1 MESIKKL
8 RVMNKLQKNLKKGVF
23 MAVMILTTIGYA
35 QSNVTNL
42 LGTTQEIR
50 TISAN
55 STDNFNQVRNN
66 LQSISGNY
74 FTVVADFV
82 SDDFDENG
90 ETIVFTAS
98 INNTVLYQIG
108 VKERSSWFIRRPTR
122 NANNIDVN
130 TNLDYEIY
138 DNLGF
143 DGKFTFIFGHY
154 YTAIAVDVPSYY
166 TNKFK
171 LAPVFFGMDS
181 NIGSIDAITSKFT
194 GELANTTD
202 PRKFYALKESKVYMK
217 PAPADGNISV
227 VITRLKDR
235 ANQIDNARSAESPNK
250 TLLVEDAVREAS
262 NLIIYPNPTNKSFNM
277 DFTLQA
283 DGPVSFKIYNSNGQV
298 VFKEKNKVFYKG
310 RNSNLFLKEDVKLS
324 SGIYMVNITS
334 DEFSKSMKLIV
345 E

>member
-42 LGTTQEIR
+42 LGTTQKIR

-55 STDNFNQVRNN
+55 STDNFNEVRNN

-98 INNTVLYQIG
+98 INSTVLYQIG
-108 VKERSSWFIRRPTR
+108 VKERSSWFIRRPTGV
-122 NANNIDVN
+122 ANNIDVN

-166 TNKFK
+166 NNKFK

-181 NIGSIDAITSKFT
+181 NIGSINNITSKFK
-194 GELANTTD
+194 GETPTAQPLS
-202 PRKFYALKESKVYMK
+202 FYALKESEVYMK
-217 PAPADGNISV
+217 PAPADGNIASV
-227 VITRLKDR
+227 ISTLN
-235 ANQIDNARSAESPNK
+235 ANMNTIYNARSAESANK
-250 TLLVEDAVREAS
+250 TVLVEDMVREES
-262 NLIIYPNPTNKSFNM
+262 SLRVYPNPTNKSFNM

>member
-8 RVMNKLQKNLKKGVF
+8 RAMNKLQKNLKKGVF
-23 MAVMILTTIGYA
+23 MTVMILSTIGYA
-35 QSNVTNL
+35 QSNVTTL
-42 LGTTQEIR
+42 LGTTQKIA
-50 TISAN
+50 TINAN
-55 STDNFNQVRNN
+55 STDNFIGVRNN

-82 SDDFDENG
+82 PDDFLLEG

-108 VKERSSWFIRRPTR
+108 VKDRSSWFIRRTTG
-122 NANNIDVN
+122 NANNIDID

-143 DGKFTFIFGHY
+143 NGTFTFIFGHY
-154 YTAIAVDVPSYY
+154 YTFIAFDVASYVH
-166 TNKFK
+166 NDFK

-181 NIGSIDAITSKFT
+181 NIGSINNITSKFT
-194 GELANTTD
+194 GETPTAQPLS
-202 PRKFYALKESKVYMK
+202 FYALKESEVYMK
-217 PAPADGNISV
+217 PAPADGNIASV
-227 VITRLKDR
+227 ISTLN
-235 ANQIDNARSAESPNK
+235 ANMNTIYNARSVESPNK
-250 TLLVEDAVREAS
+250 TLLVEDMVREES
-262 NLIIYPNPTNKSFNM
+262 SLRVYPNPTNKSFNM

-283 DGPVSFKIYNSNGQV
+283 DGPVSFKIYNINGQV
-298 VFKEKNKVFYKG
+298 VFKEKNKAFYKG

-324 SGIYMVNITS
+324 AGFYIVNVTS